1 MVDSME
7 AVAGRQHGLIARHQA
22 ITAGLT
28 PSAIRHLVT
37 SHRWCPV
44 AHGVYRLEGA
54 PLTPRAEIL
63 ALLMSIDGE
72 VFACRSSA
80 AALHGLPGFTV
91 KPFHALVAGD
101 LHLRSGRIRI
111 HRSSRFSPANYV
123 VIDSIPTTD
132 IARTLFDL
140 AGCLPLGRAERCVD
154 AALSRGLVSTD
165 ELASVFVRLARRGR
179 LGSASM
185 RILLEERGA
194 SGYVA
199 PESELERRFLAIIK
213 RFNLPTPELQV
224 SLGGALNFIGR
235 VDAYFREAQLV
246 IELDGAAFHG
256 GLVDRKADA
265 RRDAGLTSAGF
276 RVARFT
282 WNDVV
287 GHPGYVADRLKGL
300 LASSKTPAFPPNRRT
315 SGD

>member
-7 AVAGRQHGLIARHQA
+7 AVARCQHGLVSWRQA
-22 ITAGLT
+22 INSGLT
-28 PSAIRHLVT
+28 PSAIRHLVN
-37 SHRWCPV
+37 SHRWCPA

-54 PLTPRAEIL
+54 PLTPRAEML
-63 ALLMSIDGE
+63 ALLMSIDAE

-91 KPFHALVAGD
+91 KPFHALITGD
-101 LHLRSGRIRI
+101 LHLRNTRIRI
-111 HRSSRFSPANYV
+111 HRSSRFSPANYL

-154 AALSRGLVSTD
+154 TALARGLVKTD
-165 ELASVFVRLARRGR
+165 ELGATFERLARRGR

-185 RILLEERGA
+185 RILLEDRGVI
-194 SGYVA
+194 GYVA
-199 PESELERRFLAIIK
+199 PESELERRFMKLLK
-213 RFNLPTPELQV
+213 QLDFPTPELQV
-224 SLGGALNFIGR
+224 SLGGALNLIGR
-235 VDAYFREAQLV
+235 VDVFFREARLV
-246 IELDGAAFHG
+246 VELDGMEFHG
-256 GLVDRKADA
+256 ELAD
-265 RRDAGLTSAGF
+265 RRDDAKRDAALIAAGF
-276 RVARFT
+276 RVVRFT

-300 LASSKTPAFPPNRRT
+300 LASSKTPASPPN
-315 SGD
+315 

>member
-7 AVAGRQHGLIARHQA
+7 AVARRQHGLIARSQA
-22 ITAGLT
+22 INSGLT

-37 SHRWCPV
+37 SHRWCPA
-44 AHGVYRLEGA
+44 AHGVYRIEGA
-54 PLTPRAEIL
+54 PLTPRAEML
-63 ALLMSIDGE
+63 ALLMSIDAE

-101 LHLRSGRIRI
+101 LHLRNTRIRI
-111 HRSSRFSPANYV
+111 HRSSRFTPANYV

-154 AALSRGLVSTD
+154 AALARELVKAD
-165 ELASVFVRLARRGR
+165 ELRGVFERLARRGR

-185 RILLEERGA
+185 RILLEDRGVI
-194 SGYVA
+194 GYVA
-199 PESELERRFLAIIK
+199 PESELERRFIK
-213 RFNLPTPELQV
+213 LLKQLDFPTPELQV
-224 SLGGALNFIGR
+224 SIGGALNLIGR
-235 VDAYFREAQLV
+235 VDVFFREARLV
-246 IELDGAAFHG
+246 VELDGIEFHG
-256 GLVDRKADA
+256 ELAD
-265 RRDAGLTSAGF
+265 RRDDAKRDTALIAAGF
-276 RVARFT
+276 RVVRFT

-287 GHPGYVADRLKGL
+287 GHPRYVADRLKGL
-300 LASSKTPAFPPNRRT
+300 LESPKPPTSHVNHRT